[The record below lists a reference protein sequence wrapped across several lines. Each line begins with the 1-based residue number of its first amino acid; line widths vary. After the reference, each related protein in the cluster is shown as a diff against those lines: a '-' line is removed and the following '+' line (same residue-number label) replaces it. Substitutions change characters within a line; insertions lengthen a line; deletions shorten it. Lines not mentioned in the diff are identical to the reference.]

1 MSDSPAVLES
11 SAGDGKP
18 LWFVGNAV
26 IFNIVLIIIF
36 VLGLVGITSLSNV
49 GEVSRN
55 WAKYRCDPS
64 VMPFAS
70 LYGYDTASNFNYCM
84 GNVFSTFSADT
95 TGSFSNVLG
104 DFTTILSTLGGAI
117 NGIRTSVA
125 TMGGGINVIFQDFT
139 DRVSTFF
146 FRLRLSAI
154 QMKALMGRMYAI
166 LFSVMYLGMSGL
178 TGMSTFTNT
187 TMFSFVDGMACFS
200 PWQKILVCGRGEIN
214 MADVR
219 IGDILDIGGQKVN
232 GVFRFYAYNHP
243 MVQLGNIVVSDN
255 HYILGPTGWIMAAEH
270 PDAIRVEPWRSN
282 ELVCLNTDTHTM
294 NIGSYT
300 FRDFDETDEA
310 HWQTMELVEKRV
322 NGFSQEQR
330 RSQSQRQYQE
340 YTPAVPASTGI
351 RLAGGECQTAGKI
364 KMGDKLASGGHV
376 IGIARR
382 QVSEIVELPG
392 AAGKSQP
399 LAAATLVWQNSQWQ
413 RAGDF
418 LPVKKLKTPQTYIAF
433 LITPNSQIELASG
446 HYIRDYIEICSTD
459 IEQHYSAI
467 LEAEK

>member
-11 SAGDGKP
+11 SGAADKP

-26 IFNIVLIIIF
+26 IFNIVLIIVF
-36 VLGLVGITSLSNV
+36 VLGLVGLSSLANV

-117 NGIRTSVA
+117 NSIRTSVA

-139 DRVSTFF
+139 DRISTFF

-200 PWQKILVCGRGEIN
+200 PWQKISVRGRGEIN
-214 MADVR
+214 MIDVR
-219 IGDILDIGGQKVN
+219 VDDILDIGGQKVN

-255 HYILGPTGWIMAAEH
+255 HYVLGPKGWIMAAEH

-294 NIGSYT
+294 NIGGYT

-322 NGFSQEQR
+322 NGWSQ
-330 RSQSQRQYQE
+330 RSQKQYQE

-351 RLAGGECQTAGKI
+351 RLSGAGIKPAGKI
-364 KMGDKLASGGHV
+364 KMGDKLASGGYV

-382 QVSEIVELPG
+382 QVSEIVEMPEATG
-392 AAGKSQP
+392 SKCQP
-399 LAAATLVWQNSQWQ
+399 LAAATLVWHNSQWQ
-413 RAGDF
+413 RAGDI
-418 LPVKKLKTPQTYIAF
+418 LPVIKLKTPQTYIAF
-433 LITPNSQIELASG
+433 LVTPNSQIELASG
-446 HYIRDYIEICSTD
+446 NYIRDYIEICSTD